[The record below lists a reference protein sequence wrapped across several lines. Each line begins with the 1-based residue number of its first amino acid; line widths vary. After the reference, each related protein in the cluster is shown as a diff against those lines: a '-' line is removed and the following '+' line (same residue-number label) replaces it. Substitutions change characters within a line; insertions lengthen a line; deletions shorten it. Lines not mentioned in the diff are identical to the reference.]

1 MFHIKICG
9 ITRPEDALAAAAA
22 GADAIGLNFYPR
34 SARFVGTE
42 QARRIAVAVPAGV
55 VRVGVFVNAAADEIL
70 QTFDRTPLDL
80 IQLHGDEP
88 PEFLRLLGDRPIVRV
103 FRVGTGGLAAAQE
116 YLARCRV
123 LGVVPRLV
131 LADAAAGRAYG
142 GTGELADW
150 SALRGYPAADWHP
163 PLILAGGLT
172 PDNVA
177 DAIRAVRPAGVDTA
191 SGVEASPGQ
200 KDPELMKRFITAAR
214 SALKLV
220 DAARPT

>member
-1 MFHIKICG
+1 MFRIKICG
-9 ITRPEDALAAAAA
+9 ITRPEDALAAATA

-34 SARFVGTE
+34 SARFVGQE
-42 QARRIAVAVPAGV
+42 QARRIAATVPAGV
-55 VRVGVFVNAAADEIL
+55 ARVGLFVNTAADEI
-70 QTFDRTPLDL
+70 QRTFDRTPLDL

-88 PEFLRLLGDRPIVRV
+88 PEFLRQLGDRPIVRV
-103 FRVGTGGLAAAQE
+103 FRLGSGGLAAVLE
-116 YLARCRV
+116 YLDRCRQ
-123 LGVVPRLV
+123 LGAVPRLV
-131 LADAAAGRAYG
+131 LADAAAGRGYG

-191 SGVEASPGQ
+191 SGVESSRGI
-200 KDPELMKRFITAAR
+200 KDTELMNRFVGAAR
-214 SALKLV
+214 NALAGLG
-220 DAARPT
+220 